1 MKTKLWKLFL
11 RIARSIT
18 LTVDDW
24 IQAQEVKLR
33 QEAGKQ
39 EILAEVDPA
48 ASAVREN
55 AVRRERRIGN
65 VVSNRVS
72 TRPHIGRLKYV
83 HGEFVRS

>member
-24 IQAQEVKLR
+24 IQVQEVKLR

-39 EILAEVDPA
+39 EILAEVDPT
-48 ASAVREN
+48 ASAVREK
-55 AVRRERRIGN
+55 AVRR
-65 VVSNRVS
+65 VVRAAK
-72 TRPHIGRLKYV
+72 PKQPRLRYQ

>member
-11 RIARSIT
+11 RIVRSIT

-48 ASAVREN
+48 ASAVREK
-55 AVRRERRIGN
+55 AIKRTRRNGSIAKA
-65 VVSNRVS
+65 
-72 TRPHIGRLKYV
+72 RPPRLKYL
-83 HGEFVRS
+83 HGEFVTVR